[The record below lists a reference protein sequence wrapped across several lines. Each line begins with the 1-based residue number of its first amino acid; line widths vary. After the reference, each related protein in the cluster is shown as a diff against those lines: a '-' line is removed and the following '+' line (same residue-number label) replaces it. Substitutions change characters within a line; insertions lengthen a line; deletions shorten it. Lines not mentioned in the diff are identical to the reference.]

1 MRGRSFLFFAL
12 AALAASALDVDTP
25 IYVPENGLISL
36 NVPLDPL
43 RLGAWSTRTT
53 HPFYMAR
60 WQDLLDGLGIRTHL
74 KNPYRFKTKGEMLV
88 GCANAQFLR
97 QNLNATISCSSYT
110 KARWRKQPLGHCG
123 YCTPCLIRRA
133 SIHAAFGDDPTT
145 YSIPDLTAEPLN
157 AKSAEAVDIRSF
169 QMIHRR
175 LTRHPELAKVL
186 IYKTGP
192 LSDYSEDEIAEYA
205 AVFQRGI
212 AEVGA
217 LVNDVVVRPT

>member
-1 MRGRSFLFFAL
+1 
-12 AALAASALDVDTP
+12 
-25 IYVPENGLISL
+25 
-36 NVPLDPL
+36 
-43 RLGAWSTRTT
+43 
-53 HPFYMAR
+53 
-60 WQDLLDGLGIRTHL
+60 
-74 KNPYRFKTKGEMLV
+74 MLV

-192 LSDYSEDEIAEYA
+192 LSDYSEDEIAEDA